1 MSRQLPT
8 QPLPVAP
15 VPIGSYGRNRRFG
28 LWWFIHIEQL
38 LKRLSRRTRSERAL
52 VTAALG
58 NPVREPKD
66 VWWILRAL
74 HRRNAVALDFIAYP
88 QTSWNTV

>member
-1 MSRQLPT
+1 
-8 QPLPVAP
+8 
-15 VPIGSYGRNRRFG
+15 
-28 LWWFIHIEQL
+28 
-38 LKRLSRRTRSERAL
+38 L